1 MSHGYTQ
8 VLCSIRWIGQTNKD
22 TYTYIYTII
31 YKKKS
36 RQAHIAMCKVRT
48 ILILQQQIFL
58 LVVFKKPIEHKQW
71 DGEI

>member
-31 YKKKS
+31 YKKKES
-36 RQAHIAMCKVRT
+36 SMCKVRT